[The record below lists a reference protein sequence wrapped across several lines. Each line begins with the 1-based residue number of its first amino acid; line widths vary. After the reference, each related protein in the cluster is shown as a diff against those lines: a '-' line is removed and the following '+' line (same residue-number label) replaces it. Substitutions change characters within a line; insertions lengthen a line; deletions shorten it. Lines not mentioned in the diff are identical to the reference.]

1 MAVNL
6 NDTSGTQ
13 GTSII
18 NSQQSEDIKN
28 TLHPVVILYCRW
40 YRCALYV
47 HESTV

>member
-28 TLHPVVILYCRW
+28 TIASR
-40 YRCALYV
+40 
-47 HESTV
+47 